1 MNHSQKLSLIEDQI
15 KDVIKEKKAEGKDE
29 KEIKKV
35 LAKEFNVSI
44 RTAQRYYLSFNE
56 PDYIGCL
63 ETSDNKKEINIY
75 GSRLLREELAVAVLI
90 EDDKERLE
98 RIGEIIKISSKIQTY

>member
-1 MNHSQKLSLIEDQI
+1 MKTMISMDKKHI
-15 KDVIKEKKAEGKDE
+15 KIVKDE

-56 PDYIGCL
+56 PDYMGCL
-63 ETSDNKKEINIY
+63 EASDNKKEINIY
-75 GSRLLREELAVAVLI
+75 GSRLLKEELAIAALI

-98 RIGEIIKISSKIQTY
+98 RIGEIIKINSKIQTY